1 MAAVDPVFIHGG
13 EQLQDVPFLEA
24 QVTVG
29 GARVVAQRPNCPAQ
43 QMPSGP
49 HLPRDT
55 RYHREAPAGRRRGF
69 DAHVWSQ
76 CPPSPRPPGRDAKTM
91 DLSKKPHHK
100 TVLGSRSRARAALA
114 QTWRG
119 DLGQGQR
126 RLGRREMVWDGHSPS
141 VLAWT
146 DAGQAQKDH
155 HSFSELPQFGQSCHI
170 RLL

>member
-55 RYHREAPAGRRRGF
+55 RYHREAPAGLERGF
-69 DAHVWSQ
+69 DVHVWSH
-76 CPPSPRPPGRDAKTM
+76 CPPVPPSPRQRCQLTM
-91 DLSKKPHHK
+91 DLSEKPHHK
-100 TVLGSRSRARAALA
+100 TILQSRSRARAALA

-119 DLGQGQR
+119 DPGQGQR
-126 RLGRREMVWDGHSPS
+126 GLGRREMAKRGVGWP
-141 VLAWT
+141 LALCARLDRRWAST
-146 DAGQAQKDH
+146 EGP
-155 HSFSELPQFGQSCHI
+155 PQLF
-170 RLL
+170 